1 MKKGVLGAA
10 LALCWVVLCSQ
21 VTIAQY
27 TVQHQQ
33 PTVLNR
39 NTTNALEFFVSGIND
54 NDVLQ
59 ALLFYKNEG
68 DLGYSQ
74 KEIGYQNGLFTAIV
88 APEDLLGSSFEYYFQ
103 LSLRNQDQDIFYP
116 ENLPSEN
123 PIQVNI
129 VEGVEEEELPKA
141 EGIDYSVLS
150 PRPGNGL
157 AQNDVFIA
165 VALFYDINE
174 VEQGEF
180 QLLLN
185 GLDVTAF
192 ADTSDYFISYVPK
205 GLRQGSYTVQLNYIT
220 SGETYQVVSWE
231 FKVVDPRKA
240 SYKGLT
246 PRLIPTGRVEL
257 TARNQTISGDLNNA
271 YTGRS
276 YLNGSYG
283 LFKYSANGFITSQ
296 ESARLQPQNRFGL
309 KLSLGK
315 WWNFEAGHVY
325 PNMSKF
331 TISGRRMYGINTS
344 LHVLW
349 DVINVRFIY
358 GELSR
363 KVTNLYSSIEVDTVI
378 AGGIPQDTTYT
389 LGYEETGRGTFARK
403 IIGGRIGL
411 GDPKK
416 FQLGIQA
423 MKVEDDTT
431 SLFNVI
437 DYTDLQAAP
446 QFLSG
451 LTFEDQI
458 KLQEN
463 PDLLR
468 VQGGSPRPK
477 GNFVAGIDLGFRL
490 AKNKIRFKTETVAS
504 ALNNDIYGGPL
515 DSLRAADIG
524 FEGLEQSDLDI
535 LTSLAQFIIVN
546 ENMSV
551 IPIRVKGFGTDSSEA
566 EAFFPTGIL
575 GSDTE
580 LSVVYPK
587 NTLSI
592 QYRWVGPEFVSLA
605 NSTIRKDIAGFTI
618 SDRFR
623 LLQNQLYVTL
633 GLEALNDNVTNSK
646 EATTNT
652 LSYRSNVS
660 WYPIKSNLPKVS
672 VGFRYRTRENGV
684 ERFNSEVPVGLE
696 TSAVQNLRIVE
707 GENGTD
713 TLTTTVPR
721 NNSTLNLSF
730 SVTQQV
736 RLADMVH
743 DATLNISSL
752 NTKDDVFAFGDAKNA
767 SVSLNIGTRFETIPL
782 RTQFG
787 MTFNKTQSG
796 NGQLDIDIF
805 GMYAGGSYFMLDGKL
820 TLTSRLAFTNNNSK
834 TRSLSIANGEDANFF
849 NDYYVLSDEQN
860 ASTFGTYVFIAGA
873 EYRLD
878 NNHSFLFDSN
888 FTNVTGV
895 NSINDRVVQLRYI
908 YRF

>member
-1 MKKGVLGAA
+1 M
-10 LALCWVVLCSQ
+10 
-21 VTIAQY
+21 
-27 TVQHQQ
+27 
-33 PTVLNR
+33 
-39 NTTNALEFFVSGIND
+39 
-54 NDVLQ
+54 
-59 ALLFYKNEG
+59 
-68 DLGYSQ
+68 
-74 KEIGYQNGLFTAIV
+74 
-88 APEDLLGSSFEYYFQ
+88 
-103 LSLRNQDQDIFYP
+103 
-116 ENLPSEN
+116 
-123 PIQVNI
+123 
-129 VEGVEEEELPKA
+129 
-141 EGIDYSVLS
+141 
-150 PRPGNGL
+150 
-157 AQNDVFIA
+157 
-165 VALFYDINE
+165 
-174 VEQGEF
+174 
-180 QLLLN
+180 
-185 GLDVTAF
+185 
-192 ADTSDYFISYVPK
+192 
-205 GLRQGSYTVQLNYIT
+205 VQLNYVA
-220 SGETYQVVSWE
+220 SGTTYGVVSWN

-240 SYKGLT
+240 SYQGLT

-276 YLNGSYG
+276 FINGSYG
-283 LFKYSANGFITSQ
+283 LFKYSANAFITSQ
-296 ESARLQPQNRFGL
+296 ESNRLQPQNRFGV
-309 KLSLGK
+309 KLSFGK
-315 WWNFEAGHVY
+315 WWNFEAGHVF
-325 PNMSKF
+325 PTLSKF
-331 TISGRRMYGINTS
+331 TITGRRMYGINTS

-349 DVINVRFIY
+349 DVINVQFIY
-358 GELSR
+358 GELGR
-363 KVTNLYSSIEVDTVI
+363 KVTNLYSSVQVDTVI

-389 LGYEETGRGTFARK
+389 LGYEESGRGTFARK
-403 IIGGRIGL
+403 IIGGRVGL
-411 GDPKK
+411 GNPRK
-416 FQLGIQA
+416 FQFGVQA

-431 SLFNVI
+431 SIFNII
-437 DYTDLQAAP
+437 DYTDLQTAP
-446 QFLSG
+446 QLLSG
-451 LTFEDQI
+451 LTFEDQV
-458 KLQEN
+458 KLQQN

-477 GNFVAGIDLGFRL
+477 GNFVAGVDLGFRL
-490 AKNKIRFKTETVAS
+490 ANNKIRFRTETVAS

-575 GSDTE
+575 GSETE

-587 NTLSI
+587 NTLTV

-684 ERFNSEVPVGLE
+684 VRFNSEVPAGLE
-696 TSAVQNLRIVE
+696 TSAVQNLTIVD
-707 GENGTD
+707 GD

-721 NNSTLNLSF
+721 SNNTLNLSF
-730 SVTQQV
+730 SVTQQF
-736 RLADMVH
+736 RLAEMVH
-743 DATLNISSL
+743 DATVNISTL
-752 NTKDDVFAFGDAKNA
+752 NTKDDVFAYGDAKNA
-767 SVSLNIGTRFETIPL
+767 SVSFNVGTRFETMPL
-782 RTQFG
+782 RTQLG
-787 MTFNKTQSG
+787 LTFNKTQSG

-820 TLTSRLAFTNNNSK
+820 ILTSRLAFTSNDSK
-834 TRSLSIANGEDANFF
+834 TRSLSIANGEDSNFF
-849 NDYYVLSDEQN
+849 NDYYILSAEQN
-860 ASTFGTYVFIAGA
+860 ASNFGTYVFIAGA

-895 NSINDRVVQLRYI
+895 NSINDRVIQLRYI